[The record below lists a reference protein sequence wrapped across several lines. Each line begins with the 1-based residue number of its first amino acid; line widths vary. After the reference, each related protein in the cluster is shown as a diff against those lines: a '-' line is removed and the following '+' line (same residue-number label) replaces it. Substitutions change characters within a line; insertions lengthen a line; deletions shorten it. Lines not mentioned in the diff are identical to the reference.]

1 MDIKQVSYTKFRM
14 HLASFID
21 QATKSN
27 LPLLITRRNNKPAYL
42 VSKEMYEYLVKQ
54 NFDKLETNNSA
65 TTAPKKIKANLQK
78 PVQVTTATQQDLF
91 N

>member
-27 LPLLITRRNNKPAYL
+27 LPLLITRRNNESAYL
-42 VSKEMYEYLVKQ
+42 ISKEMYEYLVKQ
-54 NFDKLETNNSA
+54 NFDKLETNNGA
-65 TTAPKKIKANLQK
+65 ITAPKKIKTARQK
-78 PVQVTTATQQDLF
+78 LVQVATTTQQDFF